1 MRRDLAALLVL
12 FTPSFALADSGRDA
26 LDNTVSKALYAT
38 VPPGEKPADGTAAP
52 KPGELVHNPPY
63 AHWSQ
68 FKVGA
73 SVTVKE
79 VVTQPDGSVGELSIT
94 SKLLSK
100 SKEKVKVETTV
111 IAGGAKSASAAFQTT
126 KSVEVFPAMI
136 RYEDSQSPTASGYS
150 VTEGKEVID
159 IKGKQVEAEWIE
171 ASTTSGDETTVE
183 KLWTSKDVPGG
194 IVKQTFTKTRGT
206 QVVRTSTDL
215 VEYHAKLEPKKAP

>member
-159 IKGKQVEAEWIE
+159 DQWGRNHRRKALDLQGR
-171 ASTTSGDETTVE
+171 
-183 KLWTSKDVPGG
+183 PGG
-194 IVKQTFTKTRGT
+194 HRQA
-206 QVVRTSTDL
+206 DL
-215 VEYHAKLEPKKAP
+215 HQDSRNAGGADVDGPRRVPCEVGAEEGALSSARHA